1 MFTVNTLIHALSN
14 TLKYGNIPENLP
26 VKHLEFFT
34 PSKLTDIIDSKD
46 HIFLN
51 FDSEDSYDK
60 GLSIK
65 ELFENLQMLLEE
77 DSRIADWP
85 IKYNIEIDGMDL
97 RTSSSIEVSGEFLE
111 LF

>member
-34 PSKLTDIIDSKD
+34 PSKLTDIMDSKD

-65 ELFENLQMLLEE
+65 ELFENLHFAAAEGQLEAVRNINTLLKKFINRSKE
-77 DSRIADWP
+77 
-85 IKYNIEIDGMDL
+85 G
-97 RTSSSIEVSGEFLE
+97 
-111 LF
+111 

>member
-1 MFTVNTLIHALSN
+1 MFTVNTFIKALSN
-14 TLKYGNIPENLP
+14 MLNYGNIPENLP

-46 HIFLN
+46 YIFLN

-60 GLSIK
+60 GLTIK
-65 ELFENLQMLLEE
+65 QLLDYLQMFLEE

-85 IKYNIEIDGMDL
+85 IKYNIEIDGMGL